1 MSSIVQGYNYDI
13 FISYRQ
19 KDNKYDGWVTEFVNN
34 LKKELEAT
42 FKEDISVYFDI
53 NPHDGLLETHDVDES
68 LKEKLKCLVFIPVI
82 SRTYC
87 DPKAFAWE
95 HEFKAFVEQAS
106 KDEFGLK
113 VRLPNGNVANR
124 VLPVQI
130 NDLKT
135 YDKTLVEKELGGL
148 LRSIEFIY
156 TEPGVNRPLTAKDPE
171 EKNQNRTNYRNQINK
186 VANSIDEIISGL
198 KAEPGSAVK
207 EKVQSEESFEEVSG
221 DRKRADQKQPVKGNK
236 TRYLIPPAV
245 VVLLIIAGI
254 ITYPKIFKR
263 DTPERL
269 RTSGEKISIVIV
281 PFQNRTDNASSNDYE
296 GIVQDILINSL
307 SYNEKIKV
315 KQYESIS
322 DLLQGMN
329 LTNNTSISTS
339 FANKLSR
346 KLDANIF
353 IAGSI
358 NQIGDKIYLGS
369 QLIDSRTR
377 VVIKPFNI
385 NASAK
390 EYNII
395 EIADSLSVE
404 INNFLSISYLQY
416 TAAPEEKKFVST
428 QSPEAYSL
436 FISGTDAFYE
446 RDYQTAVE
454 MLLKSIA
461 IDSNFYYPY
470 GLISYAYH
478 NQGFDDQARV
488 WALKAYEKRDELPR
502 MQKLMASEGYAT
514 FFGNPDEAIVFLRQI
529 EEIDDELPR
538 ISFLIGNRYR
548 DLGQFDKA
556 IPEYVRALEIYREW
570 KVKPQWSFNY
580 LQLGRA
586 YHETGQYNKETQLYK
601 KAERDFP
608 DDPALIRR
616 QAILSLAQGKKK
628 EANKYTDKY
637 VSFRKESAW
646 PESRIVSALGNIYSD
661 ANIIDKAEEY
671 YRQATR
677 VEPDNTDYLNTL
689 AYFLID
695 KELNV
700 NEGLELANSVL
711 KSNPDDY
718 NYLHT
723 LGWGLYKQGKYQE
736 ALNILQKSWDLRRD
750 KAMYYHTAYLHLEA
764 AKTAVAEQKNNE
776 L

>member
-1 MSSIVQGYNYDI
+1 MASLIEGYNYDI

-68 LKEKLKCLVFIPVI
+68 LKEKLKCLVLIPII

-95 HEFKAFVEQAS
+95 HEFKAFVELAS

-113 VRLPNGNVANR
+113 VKLPNGNVANR

-135 YDKTLVEKELGGL
+135 YDKTLVEKELRGL

-156 TEPGVNRPLTAKDPE
+156 TEPGVNRPLTAKDSE

-186 VANSIDEIISGL
+186 VANSIDEILSAL
-198 KAEPGSAVK
+198 KTEPGSAAK
-207 EKVQSEESFEEVSG
+207 EKVHYEESVEEVSG
-221 DRKRADQKQPVKGNK
+221 DKKRADQKQPVKGNK
-236 TRYLIPPAV
+236 TRFLIPAAV
-245 VVLLIIAGI
+245 VILLIIAGI

-269 RTSGEKISIVIV
+269 RTSGEKISIVIL
-281 PFQNRTDNASSNDYE
+281 PFQNRTNNASSNDYE

-307 SYNEKIKV
+307 SYNEKIKI
-315 KQYESIS
+315 KQYESVS

-329 LTNNTSISTS
+329 LTDNASISTS
-339 FANKLSR
+339 YANKISK

-353 IAGSI
+353 ITGSI
-358 NQIGDKIYLGS
+358 NQISGRIYLAS

-385 NASAK
+385 NASPK

-404 INNFLSISYLQY
+404 INNYLSISYLQY

-470 GLISYAYH
+470 GLVSYAYH
-478 NQGFDDQARV
+478 NQGFDDQAKM

-502 MQKLMASEGYAT
+502 MQKLMANEGYAT
-514 FFGNPDEAIVFLRQI
+514 FFGNPNEAIIFLRQI

-538 ISFLIGNRYR
+538 ITYLIGNRYR
-548 DLGQFDKA
+548 DLGQFEKA
-556 IPEYVRALEIYREW
+556 IPEYERALEIYRAW

-580 LQLGRA
+580 ANLARA
-586 YHETGQYNKETQLYK
+586 YHETGQYDKEKKLYK

-608 DDPALIRR
+608 DDPSLIRR
-616 QAILSLAQGKKK
+616 QAILSLAEGKKK
-628 EANKYTDKY
+628 EANEYIDKY

-646 PESRIVSALGNIYSD
+646 PESRIVNDLGNIYSD

-671 YRQATR
+671 YRQAAL
-677 VEPDNTDYLNTL
+677 VEPDNKDYLNTL

-695 KELNV
+695 KDRNV
-700 NEGLELANSVL
+700 NEGLELVDSVL
-711 KSNPDDY
+711 KSNPDDFR
-718 NYLHT
+718 YLHT
-723 LGWGLYKQGKYQE
+723 KGWGLYKLGKYQV

-750 KAMYYHTAYLHLEA
+750 KGMYNHAAYLHLEA
-764 AKTAVAEQKNNE
+764 VKQALNR
-776 L
+776 

>member
-1 MSSIVQGYNYDI
+1 MASLIEGYEYDI

-19 KDNKYDGWVTEFVNN
+19 KDNKYDGWVTEFVDN

-42 FKEDISVYFDI
+42 FKEEISVYFDI

-68 LKEKLKCLVFIPVI
+68 LKDKLNCLIFIPII

-87 DPKAFAWE
+87 DPKSFAWE
-95 HEFKAFVEQAS
+95 HEFKAFVELAS
-106 KDEFGLK
+106 RDEFGLK
-113 VRLPNGNVANR
+113 VKLPNGNVTNR
-124 VLPVQI
+124 VLPIQI
-130 NDLKT
+130 NGLKT
-135 YDKTLVEKELGGL
+135 YDKTLVEKELGGF

-156 TEPGVNRPLTAKDPE
+156 TEPGVNRPLTAKDSE

-186 VANSIDEIISGL
+186 VANSIDEILSAL
-198 KAEPGSAVK
+198 KAEPGSAAK
-207 EKVQSEESFEEVSG
+207 EKVHYEESVEEVSG
-221 DRKRADQKQPVKGNK
+221 DKKRADQKQPVKGKK
-236 TRYLIPPAV
+236 TRFLIPTAV

-269 RTSGEKISIVIV
+269 RTSGEKISIVIL
-281 PFQNRTDNASSNDYE
+281 PFQNRTNNASSNDYE

-307 SYNEKIKV
+307 SYNEKIKI

-329 LTNNTSISTS
+329 LTNNASISTS
-339 FANKLSR
+339 FANKISK

-353 IAGSI
+353 ITGSI
-358 NQIGDKIYLGS
+358 NQISDRIYLGS

-478 NQGFDDQARV
+478 NQGFDDQAKM

-502 MQKLMASEGYAT
+502 MQKLMANEGYAT
-514 FFGNPDEAIVFLRQI
+514 FFGNPNEAIIFLRQI

-538 ISFLIGNRYR
+538 INFLIGNRYR

-556 IPEYVRALEIYREW
+556 IPEYTRALEIYKAW
-570 KVKPQWSFNY
+570 KVKPQWSLNY
-580 LQLGRA
+580 TQLGRA
-586 YHETGQYNKETQLYK
+586 YHETGQYNKEIKLYK

-608 DDPALIRR
+608 DDPSLIRR
-616 QAILSLAQGKKK
+616 QAILSLAEGKKK
-628 EANKYTDKY
+628 EANEYIDKY
-637 VSFRKESAW
+637 VSLKKESAW
-646 PESRIVSALGNIYSD
+646 PESRIVNDLGNIYSD

-671 YRQATR
+671 YRQAAL
-677 VEPDNTDYLNTL
+677 VEPDNKDYLNTL

-695 KELNV
+695 KDRNV
-700 NEGLELANSVL
+700 NEGLELVGSVL
-711 KSNPDDY
+711 KSNPDDFS
-718 NYLHT
+718 YLHT
-723 LGWGLYKQGKYQE
+723 KGWGLYKLGKYQV

-750 KAMYYHTAYLHLEA
+750 KGMYNHAAYLHLEEVKQA
-764 AKTAVAEQKNNE
+764 LNR
-776 L
+776 